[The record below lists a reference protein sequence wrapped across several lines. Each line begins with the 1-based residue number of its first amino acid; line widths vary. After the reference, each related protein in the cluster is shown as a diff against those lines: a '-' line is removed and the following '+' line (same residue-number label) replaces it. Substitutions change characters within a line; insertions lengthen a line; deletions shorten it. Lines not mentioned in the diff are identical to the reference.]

1 MVGLTPVFLFHQFWF
16 KAAIH
21 PCRKTWTS
29 NNAITLLV
37 LCSLPVS
44 YISKKSSYHWVE
56 NSGMGSKEVR
66 NVLGLCHS
74 ALLRWLVQL
83 SINQKVPKAVWKQI
97 YRGLKSGDIASTPQP
112 IPLTYQLS
120 IHSWHTQLLSVAIY
134 FELYHDLPPPIDSKK
149 SYQPNPRHIWPET
162 SHRHELKPTKL
173 VHPYLPTTAVSNYE
187 WSRLSSLTSS
197 PYSFNVYVCAELWW
211 RIQFLDWF
219 PAMIPIEFTPLL
231 QGRSSR
237 WCQAILV

>member
-1 MVGLTPVFLFHQFWF
+1 MVGLTPVFVFHQFWF

-29 NNAITLLV
+29 KNAITLLV

-74 ALLRWLVQL
+74 ALLRWLVKF
-83 SINQKVPKAVWKQI
+83 SINQKVSKAVWKQI

-149 SYQPNPRHIWPET
+149 SKSDQRPATGMNW
-162 SHRHELKPTKL
+162 S
-173 VHPYLPTTAVSNYE
+173 LPS
-187 WSRLSSLTSS
+187 
-197 PYSFNVYVCAELWW
+197 
-211 RIQFLDWF
+211 
-219 PAMIPIEFTPLL
+219 
-231 QGRSSR
+231 
-237 WCQAILV
+237 